1 LRRAGDARH
10 VLTFA
15 TILFVALFAVGV
27 VEGFLRAGTGVTTLG
42 AWSAWMGYFAQLI
55 VSTLVFLCMT
65 LRRPADAFRSAVLAL
80 LVEQAMG
87 LCVALVLV
95 WVWPWFGAPDV
106 VLAALGLAVT
116 FAGMMLGV
124 AWGIH
129 VTGRNSDLP

>member
-1 LRRAGDARH
+1 M
-10 VLTFA
+10 FA

-27 VEGFLRAGTGVTTLG
+27 IEGFLSARTGVTVRG
-42 AWSAWMGYFAQLI
+42 AWYAWIGYFAQLI

-65 LRRPADAFRSAVLAL
+65 LRRPANAFRSAVLAL
-80 LVEQAMG
+80 LAEQAMG

-95 WVWPWFGAPDV
+95 WMWPWFGAPDM
-106 VLAALGLAVT
+106 VLAALGFAVT
-116 FAGMMLGV
+116 FAGMMLGI